1 MSMRF
6 HIGTPMMKT
15 PKNNEV
21 YMKLEEKTVESEL
34 KYDGKI
40 VKLFVDKAEVENGD
54 IVKREV
60 IKHPGGVCVVPLD
73 EDENVIFV
81 RQFRYPHKRVFL
93 EIPAGKLE
101 YGENHRECGLR
112 ELKEETGCVCDSF
125 EYLGNLVPTPAYDT
139 EIIHMYL
146 ARRLH
151 VGEQNLDKDEFLET
165 EKIPLKKA
173 AEMIMKNEIADA
185 KTQVAILK
193 TMFLLGYCI

>member
-1 MSMRF
+1 MRF

-112 ELKEETGCVCDSF
+112 ELKEETGFVCDSF

-151 VGEQNLDKDEFLET
+151 AGEQNLDKDEFLET

>member
-6 HIGTPMMKT
+6 HIGTPTMKA

-151 VGEQNLDKDEFLET
+151 AGEQNLDKDEFLET

>member
-1 MSMRF
+1 MR
-6 HIGTPMMKT
+6 
-15 PKNNEV
+15 
-21 YMKLEEKTVESEL
+21 LEEKTISSEQI
-34 KYDGKI
+34 YDGKV

-54 IVKREV
+54 IVTREV

-81 RQFRYPHKRVFL
+81 RQFRYPHQRVFL

-101 YGENHRECGLR
+101 VGENHRECGLR

-125 EYLGNLVPTPAYDT
+125 EYLGNLIPTPAYDS

-146 ARRLH
+146 ARGLH
-151 VGEQNLDKDEFLET
+151 SGEQKLDEDEFLET

-173 AEMIMKNEIADA
+173 AEMILKNEIADA
-185 KTQVAILK
+185 KTQIAILK
-193 TMFLLGYCI
+193 TVCLLHHCI

>member
-1 MSMRF
+1 MRF
-6 HIGTPMMKT
+6 HIGTPTMKT

-146 ARRLH
+146 ARGLH
-151 VGEQNLDKDEFLET
+151 AGEQNLDKDEFLET

>member
-1 MSMRF
+1 MLTRF
-6 HIGTPMMKT
+6 PAGIPITKT
-15 PKNNEV
+15 TTINEV
-21 YMKLEEKTVESEL
+21 FMKLEEKTVESEL

-146 ARRLH
+146 ARGLH
-151 VGEQNLDKDEFLET
+151 AGEQNLDKDEFLET

-193 TMFLLGYCI
+193 TMFSLGYCI

>member
-1 MSMRF
+1 MR
-6 HIGTPMMKT
+6 
-15 PKNNEV
+15 
-21 YMKLEEKTVESEL
+21 LEEKTVTSEL

-146 ARRLH
+146 ARGLH
-151 VGEQNLDKDEFLET
+151 AGEQKLDADEFLET

-193 TMFLLGYCI
+193 TMFLLGHCI